1 VNAALRCAGALSVAV
16 ALVCAAL
23 GEAAAQPPGDAT
35 RGQQVFASKQC
46 AHCHRPGEPK
56 EIGPPLGELRRPQG
70 AYELAGRL
78 WNHAPAMFTALKHEG
93 LAWPVIDE
101 GEMANLMAYLLAD
114 IARDATP
121 DPRRGQLVLVAK
133 GCLKC
138 HRFRGEGANI
148 AGDLAARREDY
159 APPERWASTVWSHTP
174 RIAQKAIER
183 GIPYPR
189 FTGDEMA
196 HLIGFLRTGGAA
208 R

>member
-1 VNAALRCAGALSVAV
+1 MSAVVRCTAALAVAV
-16 ALVCAAL
+16 ALAYPAV
-23 GEAAAQPPGDAT
+23 ERTAAQPPGDAA
-35 RGQQVFASKQC
+35 RGEQVFASKQC

-56 EIGPPLGELRRPQG
+56 GIGPRLAELRRPQG
-70 AYELAGRL
+70 AYALAGRF

-101 GEMANLMAYLLAD
+101 GEMLHLMAYLQAD
-114 IARDATP
+114 AARDATP
-121 DPRRGQLVLVAK
+121 EPRRGQLVLVAK

-138 HRFRGEGANI
+138 HRFQGEGANI
-148 AGDLAARREDY
+148 AGDLAQRRDDY
-159 APPERWASTVWSHTP
+159 APPERWASKVWSHTP

-189 FTGDEMA
+189 FTGDEMV